1 MTLVINKILDN
12 KVTNLIQVWIEYLQ
26 NIRGY
31 GMHTLNAYQRDV
43 IDFTKFCE
51 IGKYDVSVSYTHLTL
66 PTTPYV

>member
-1 MTLVINKILDN
+1 MTVVINKILDN

-43 IDFTKFCE
+43 IDFSKFCE
-51 IGKYDVSVSYTHLTL
+51 IGKH
-66 PTTPYV
+66 